1 MQKHTERLGTAP
13 LGRLLIA
20 LSMPGIAAS
29 ITRSLY
35 NIVDTIWVARL
46 GHEAIA
52 AITVVFPFQI
62 LFYAVG
68 GGTSIG
74 VAALVSRRF
83 GEKNIEATNRVA
95 GQIFFLSA
103 FWGLLFMMVA
113 VLFAENILPAMG
125 ATPDILEYAVQYLVI
140 TSYGAPLMILT
151 IVMSA
156 LLRGSGDVVKPMIIV
171 ISSTVINII
180 LDPFMIFG
188 IGPFP
193 EMGIAGA
200 AWATVIAQA
209 CGALLGLYFIFAN
222 KTSFRIKLSYLK
234 PEMSILKDIYRV
246 GAPTAIHEFTE
257 SLAFLLFNRV
267 VSSFGSIE
275 IAAFGIIM
283 RISDLAFMPIMGVS
297 HGLLPVVGFNF
308 GAGNFKRLW
317 QAVKM
322 ASIGLAIFL
331 ALATLFFTIFT
342 PQIIDIFSDD
352 PVLMDIAVP
361 AMRIMLSTLLLVG
374 PTMMFITAFQGL
386 SNGTMALFLSLL
398 RQFLFF
404 VPLLF
409 LFRYLFGLYGVWAS
423 MPAADILSF
432 VVTYI
437 FIYREYRKR
446 RHDGAEGGWG
456 AAV

>member
-20 LSMPGIAAS
+20 LSMPGIASS

-35 NIVDTIWVARL
+35 NIVDTIWVARI
-46 GHEAIA
+46 GYEAIA

-83 GEKNIEATNRVA
+83 GEKNIEATNHVA

-103 FWGLLFMMVA
+103 FWGLLFMMIA
-113 VLFAENILPAMG
+113 VLFAETILPAMG
-125 ATPDILEYAVQYLVI
+125 ATPDILDYAITYLVI

-151 IVMSA
+151 IVMSS
-156 LLRGSGDVVKPMIIV
+156 LFRGSGDVVKPMIIA
-171 ISSTVINII
+171 ISSTVINIA
-180 LDPFMIFG
+180 LDPLLIFG

-209 CGALLGLYFIFAN
+209 CGALIGLYFIFAH
-222 KTSFRIKLSYLK
+222 KTSFRIKFSYLK
-234 PEMSILKDIYRV
+234 PDMSILKDIYRV
-246 GAPTAIHEFTE
+246 GAPSAILEFTE

-267 VSSFGSIE
+267 VSSFGSME
-275 IAAFGIIM
+275 IAAFGIVM
-283 RISDLAFMPIMGVS
+283 RVSDLAFMPIMGVTQ
-297 HGLLPVVGFNF
+297 GLLPIVGFNF
-308 GAGNFKRLW
+308 GARNFKRLW
-317 QAVKM
+317 QAVKL
-322 ASIGLAIFL
+322 ASI
-331 ALATLFFTIFT
+331 ALAVSLAVATVFMVVFT

-352 PVLMDIAVP
+352 PALIDVAVP
-361 AMRIMLSTLLLVG
+361 AMRIILSTLLLVG
-374 PTMMFITAFQGL
+374 PTMMFVTAFQGL

-404 VPLLF
+404 VPLLY
-409 LFRYLFGLYGVWAS
+409 LFRYLFDLNGVWAS
-423 MPAADILSF
+423 MPASDILSF
-432 VVTYI
+432 AVTY
-437 FIYREYRKR
+437 FFVYREYRKHKR
-446 RHDGAEGGWG
+446 RYDIDRPEGT
-456 AAV
+456 V

>member
-35 NIVDTIWVARL
+35 NIVDTVWVARL
-46 GHEAIA
+46 GYEAIA
-52 AITVVFPFQI
+52 ALTITIPFQI

-95 GQIFFLSA
+95 GQIFFVSA
-103 FWGLLFMMVA
+103 FWGFLFMTVA
-113 VLFAENILPAMG
+113 VLFSESILPAMG
-125 ATPDILEYAVQYLVI
+125 ATPDILDYAIQYMVI
-140 TSYGAPLMILT
+140 TSYGAPLMILML
-151 IVMSA
+151 VMSS

-171 ISSTVINII
+171 ISSAVINII
-180 LDPFMIFG
+180 LDPLMIFG

-193 EMGIAGA
+193 EMGISGA
-200 AWATVIAQA
+200 AWATVISQG
-209 CGALLGLYFIFAN
+209 CGDLIGLYFIFAH
-222 KTSFRIKLSYLK
+222 KTSFRIKAKYLI
-234 PEMSILKDIYRV
+234 PNMSILRDIYRV

-267 VSSFGSIE
+267 VSSFGSME

-283 RISDLAFMPIMGVS
+283 RISDFAFMPIIGVS
-297 HGLLPVVGFNF
+297 HGLLPIVGFNF
-308 GAGNFKRLW
+308 GARNFKRLW
-317 QAVKM
+317 QAVKL
-322 ASIGLAIFL
+322 ASVGLAVFL
-331 ALATLFFTIFT
+331 AVVTVLLVIFT

-352 PVLMDIAVP
+352 PALVDVAVP
-361 AMRIMLSTLLLVG
+361 AMRIMLSTMLLVG

-386 SNGTMALFLSLL
+386 SMGTMAMFLSLL

-404 VPLLF
+404 IPLLY
-409 LFRYLFGLYGVWAS
+409 LLRYLVGLNGVWAS
-423 MPAADILSF
+423 MPASDILSF
-432 VVTYI
+432 VVTYL
-437 FIYREYRKR
+437 FVYREYRKHKR
-446 RHDGAEGGWG
+446 EYDIK
-456 AAV
+456 